1 MSKAINSQA
10 NLNYNEEA
18 IFSVGLLINK
28 LDRDSLKDLTRSLK
42 RFIVRKCKAKALDI
56 KEVNTFLFVNA
67 SFPPN
72 LISDTES
79 RIKIENGVKDIII
92 DYALKENNK
101 FSKQIAKNIEI
112 KDITQILLDLINN
125 SNSLKKKQLIETV
138 TRRGKEIQQRSIV
151 HVTNVILNSYIL
163 SWDKEDYRI
172 IFPDERVER
181 KEKSADAFG
190 TFQSLLEN
198 LSVIQY
204 AYVSMENLSWIIG
217 SYEYALDNLYELIS
231 NLSKEIKSSPT
242 ISKSFWRSLRVIF
255 GLLSTT
261 QQILSD
267 LLKQLNKFVEIKEEF
282 KKQCKQLDFYSLTD
296 VLKRYNIE
304 NETADFIVWISQ
316 LLQNTKMAYS
326 LLLDLINCCKTSDRM
341 EMENIELIISNFG
354 WVLSDIQT
362 MKFFAEKF
370 RDITFFQSFPPEI
383 VVETKKEM
391 RLPEDVVIKGVSL
404 FKTYRLFGSTVYA
417 LRGIDIE
424 VCKGEMVAI
433 LGPSGSGK
441 TTLLNLLAGLD
452 SPDNG
457 AIFFK
462 GKNIHLLPDS
472 VFSMYRRKDMGFI
485 FQYYNLIPQLTVL
498 ENVMLPGLMVGRPA
512 KEVRQKAIELL
523 EIVGIERFKNQF
535 PIKLSGG
542 QMQRV
547 TIARSMINDP
557 VLLFADEPTGDLD
570 NATGKIVV
578 DLIHR
583 FSKEKGTAVI
593 FVTHDEEMAR
603 KCDRIIRI
611 RDGRIHS
618 EEIIKKN

>member
-1 MSKAINSQA
+1 MSEAINNQA
-10 NLNYNEEA
+10 NLIYDEEA
-18 IFSVGLLINK
+18 IFSAGLLINK

-42 RFIVRKCKAKALDI
+42 RFMVRKCKAKAFEI

-72 LISDTES
+72 LIRDTES

-125 SNSLKKKQLIETV
+125 SNSPKKKQLIETV

-151 HVTNVILNSYIL
+151 HVTNVILNSFIL

-370 RDITFFQSFPPEI
+370 RDITFFQS
-383 VVETKKEM
+383 
-391 RLPEDVVIKGVSL
+391 
-404 FKTYRLFGSTVYA
+404 
-417 LRGIDIE
+417 
-424 VCKGEMVAI
+424 
-433 LGPSGSGK
+433 
-441 TTLLNLLAGLD
+441 
-452 SPDNG
+452 
-457 AIFFK
+457 
-462 GKNIHLLPDS
+462 
-472 VFSMYRRKDMGFI
+472 
-485 FQYYNLIPQLTVL
+485 
-498 ENVMLPGLMVGRPA
+498 
-512 KEVRQKAIELL
+512 
-523 EIVGIERFKNQF
+523 
-535 PIKLSGG
+535 
-542 QMQRV
+542 
-547 TIARSMINDP
+547 
-557 VLLFADEPTGDLD
+557 
-570 NATGKIVV
+570 
-578 DLIHR
+578 
-583 FSKEKGTAVI
+583 
-593 FVTHDEEMAR
+593 
-603 KCDRIIRI
+603 
-611 RDGRIHS
+611 
-618 EEIIKKN
+618 